1 MKPRS
6 RLLTQC
12 AAAAVSAIVSAFLLL
27 TFLHAG
33 LLTPGARAFD
43 LGVQAVIHRW
53 TSPTLTAVMRT
64 LTLIGSTEF
73 FVPILIFAVL
83 VILRIGVKEQGH
95 RLVRKREVSGI
106 FALGVGGAIALN
118 DSFKAWFH
126 RLRPAPPWA
135 MAHEST
141 YSFPSGHSLF
151 ALTLYGLIAYMILDR
166 RTRGTRRVL
175 VIVLAAVMAFGIGIS
190 RIYLGVHWP
199 TDVLAGYITAS
210 LWLSAVIYIDR
221 RWRTHWQ
228 RSLRRP

>member
-1 MKPRS
+1 M
-6 RLLTQC
+6 
-12 AAAAVSAIVSAFLLL
+12 
-27 TFLHAG
+27 
-33 LLTPGARAFD
+33 RA
-43 LGVQAVIHRW
+43 
-53 TSPTLTAVMRT
+53 
-64 LTLIGSTEF
+64 LTLVGSTEF
-73 FVPILIFAVL
+73 FVPILILAVL
-83 VILRIGVKEQGH
+83 AILRIGLKEQGQ
-95 RLVRKREVSGI
+95 RLVRKREVSSI

-126 RLRPAPPWA
+126 RLRPAPAWA

-166 RTRGTRRVL
+166 RTPGTKRFLVVL
-175 VIVLAAVMAFGIGIS
+175 IAAAITLGIGIS

-199 TDVLAGYITAS
+199 TDVLAGYLTAA
-210 LWLSAVIYIDR
+210 LWLTAVISIDR